1 MLLYSADEYSRE
13 PSSFEPS
20 AEGDEQP
27 IEPISDIGINQIND
41 LMFNDQKWQSTLR
54 CTHDAPV
61 SYYSPWERGRDI
73 EELSFS
79 RSRTVQSERKQLKY
93 ILCD

>member
-41 LMFNDQKWQSTLR
+41 LMFNDQK
-54 CTHDAPV
+54 
-61 SYYSPWERGRDI
+61 
-73 EELSFS
+73 
-79 RSRTVQSERKQLKY
+79 
-93 ILCD
+93 